1 MNPLE
6 IYQFKSEP
14 FYTYQNGMYEPQ
26 TDFGRP
32 TFEKNGKQYFI
43 YDNPF
48 ATQNPFTKHDPK
60 IFENDFK
67 LSGAHPPIDFG
78 NRNGMFGRN
87 GRQQQN
93 QKFFGG
99 NGKVDDQPYNK
110 STFKFDYNNTT
121 SIYNQNFELVG
132 NFENLSNKNNGF
144 GRVCGDGEY
153 GNRTI
158 FKDDFSGIN

>member
-1 MNPLE
+1 MNP
-6 IYQFKSEP
+6 FKSEP
-14 FYTYQNGMYEPQ
+14 FYTYQHGVYEQQ

-48 ATQNPFTKHDPK
+48 ATQNPFTKRDPK

-78 NRNGMFGRN
+78 NRNGTLGMNDRP
-87 GRQQQN
+87 QN

-99 NGKVDDQPYNK
+99 NGREDDPRYTTR
-110 STFKFDYNNTT
+110 SAFKFDYNSNCNYD
-121 SIYNQNFELVG
+121 YNYDCQNHSDVG
-132 NFENLSNKNNGF
+132 NFENCSYKNSGF
-144 GRVCGDGEY
+144 GRVRGDGEY
-153 GNRTI
+153 RDNQF
-158 FKDDFSGIN
+158 FKEDSSMFY